1 MRFYQ
6 FILKNVLQRKTRS
19 ALTIIGVAVA
29 VTAVVA
35 LVGIAD
41 GFERS
46 FRELYER
53 RGVDLVVVRAG
64 AAERLSS
71 SVPQRV
77 GQQIRAIEGVHAVS
91 PGLMDVAPFEEA
103 NLTSVPL
110 QGWTADSFLFNDLKI
125 LSGRKL
131 SAGDERGVM
140 LGMVL
145 AKNLGK
151 KTGDPLEIRGS
162 RSTFTVVGIFE
173 SFNVFENGSL
183 VMLLPTLQKI
193 TDRPDQV
200 TGFQVVLDNVPDK
213 KALIERVRRDID
225 ALRSSKGELWG
236 IEAIPTE
243 DYVKSTSQIRM
254 AQAMAWTTSVI
265 ALVIGAIGVLNTMIM
280 SVFERT
286 REIGILRAIGW
297 RKSRVVRLILYE
309 SVLLS
314 VIGAAAGIGAAVTL
328 THALTWWPLV
338 SGLIKGDVA
347 ASVMI
352 QGFVIALAVGLIG
365 GAYPAYRGAHLLP
378 TEALRH
384 E

>member
-6 FILKNVLQRKTRS
+6 FILKNLLQRKARS
-19 ALTIIGVAVA
+19 ALTLTGVAIAVA
-29 VTAVVA
+29 AVVA

-46 FRELYER
+46 FRELYEK
-53 RGVDLVVVRAG
+53 RGVDLMVVHAG
-64 AAERLSS
+64 SSQHLSS

-77 GQQIRAIEGVHAVS
+77 GEQIRAIPGVHAVS
-91 PGLMDVAPFEEA
+91 PGLMEVVPFEEA
-103 NLTSVPL
+103 NLTNVPL
-110 QGWTADSFLFNDLKI
+110 QGWAADSFLFNDLKI
-125 LSGRKL
+125 LSGRRL
-131 SAGDERGVM
+131 QDGDERGVM

-145 AKNLGK
+145 AKDLGK
-151 KTGDPLEIRGS
+151 KTGDTLEIAGTS
-162 RSTFTVVGIFE
+162 DQFTIVGIYQ
-173 SFNVFENGSL
+173 SFNVFENKSV

-193 TDRPDQV
+193 MDWPNQV
-200 TGFQVVLDNVPDK
+200 SGFQVVLDNAADK
-213 KALIERVRRDID
+213 KELIERVRREIN
-225 ALRSSKGELWG
+225 ALRSPKGEPWG
-236 IEAIPTE
+236 IEALPTV
-243 DYVKSTSQIRM
+243 DYVKNTAQIRM
-254 AQAMAWTTSVI
+254 AQAMAWMTSVI

-309 SVLLS
+309 SLLLS
-314 VIGAAAGIGAAVTL
+314 VFGALAGIGLAVAL

-338 SGLIKGDVA
+338 NGFINGDVA
-347 ASVMI
+347 AAVMI
-352 QGFVIALAVGLIG
+352 QGFFIALAVGLLG
-365 GAYPAYRGAHLLP
+365 GAYPAYRGAYLLP